1 MDLLPPL
8 ASNTSHAPP
17 AFRRSATD
25 PTRLNNSPRLPPT
38 PASRET
44 AGGLPETLYIHNAAR
59 IVSFTPPFIGAR
71 RHSSF
76 NQGHSALQDEPV
88 GTLPWASATERTIA
102 AGSISI
108 YKVLE
113 VAFLTSGKHWAKP
126 ILSKSQC
133 WCVDG
138 ESKFVLPIGPHTYYR
153 IELPNSS
160 IEDRAKVDDFKNTL
174 GKILQYETTQ
184 CPFKRGFTVELPE
197 KPQTPVRKK
206 PWKPRDR
213 PEPADHSKR
222 IAGEPRTREKH
233 RGIGAHPLD
242 IEGVCERDHESSGG
256 TEDSTPLGTPLGS
269 EENSA
274 SDPEQQAGEDQ
285 DLTPTDYRLHNI
297 QEFDPFK
304 TPIRPRTLK
313 NDRAMTAPPQLSLST
328 TPPSDITDASEE
340 IASLSS
346 SFDSFHSFHSPISPL
361 PLSPRL
367 SQSSLSPATEED
379 IGITMPKVRTHTRDN
394 SELTVTAD
402 PNRLWDESEAPT
414 HLGSLGS
421 DAPEIP
427 QTPPLDCD
435 TTSPSEEPSPEAI
448 TPLPP
453 LLRHRPKKSSQ
464 RPQSPLSPPANVYS
478 PTSRLSGHHL
488 TTAILQKTCS
498 MLLGPPV
505 SLVAL
510 MLNIAAKI
518 LDGTYN
524 GFPFGH
530 AESGRRIPCSW
541 DFSDTDQASDDEDDY
556 GYALDKLPSSRS
568 SSRSRD
574 IGGSW
579 EVD

>member
-8 ASNTSHAPP
+8 APNVSHAPP
-17 AFRRSATD
+17 VFRRSATD
-25 PTRLNNSPRLPPT
+25 PTRLNKSPRPSPS
-38 PASRET
+38 PSSRET
-44 AGGLPETLYIHNAAR
+44 AGKSAETLYTHNAGR
-59 IVSFTPPFIGAR
+59 IVSFTPPFNSAR

-76 NQGHSALQDEPV
+76 DQGISALQDELV

-102 AGSISI
+102 AG
-108 YKVLE
+108 KN
-113 VAFLTSGKHWAKP
+113 WATP

-138 ESKFVLPIGPHTYYR
+138 ESKFVLPKGRHTYYR
-153 IELPNSS
+153 IELPNNSV
-160 IEDRAKVDDFKNTL
+160 EDRAKVDDFKTTL

-184 CPFKRGFTVELPE
+184 CPFTRGFTVELPE

-206 PWKPRDR
+206 PWKPRER
-213 PEPADHSKR
+213 SQPASTADQSQR
-222 IAGEPRTREKH
+222 IVREPRSWEKKS
-233 RGIGAHPLD
+233 GIGGRPSEVMGLA
-242 IEGVCERDHESSGG
+242 EQEHETSGA
-256 TEDSTPLGTPLGS
+256 TVDTTSLES
-269 EENSA
+269 EEDFVSNHGV
-274 SDPEQQAGEDQ
+274 ETGEDQ
-285 DLTPTDYRLHNI
+285 DLTPTTYRLHDTDG
-297 QEFDPFK
+297 FDPFK
-304 TPIRPRTLK
+304 TPTRPRTLK
-313 NDRAMTAPPQLSLST
+313 TGRAITAPPQLSLAT
-328 TPPSDITDASEE
+328 TPPSDTADAPEE
-340 IASLSS
+340 IDSLSS

-367 SQSSLSPATEED
+367 SQLSLSPSTDDEL
-379 IGITMPKVRTHTRDN
+379 GITLPKSRTHTRDN
-394 SELTVTAD
+394 SDLTVTAKSR
-402 PNRLWDESEAPT
+402 RLRDETEIPD
-414 HLGSLGS
+414 HLGSHGS
-421 DAPEIP
+421 DASEMP
-427 QTPPLDCD
+427 QTPPLVSD
-435 TTSPSEEPSPEAI
+435 TTSHSEEPSPEAI
-448 TPLPP
+448 TPLPL

-464 RPQSPLSPPANVYS
+464 RPQSPLSPPASVYS

-498 MLLGPPV
+498 VLLGPPV

-518 LDGTYN
+518 LAGTYE

-530 AESGRRIPCSW
+530 AESSRKIPCSW
-541 DFSDTDQASDDEDDY
+541 DFSDTDQATDDEDDY

>member
-8 ASNTSHAPP
+8 ASNLSHAPP

-25 PTRLNNSPRLPPT
+25 PTRLNSSPRLSPS

-44 AGGLPETLYIHNAAR
+44 AGKSAETLYTHNAGR
-59 IVSFTPPFIGAR
+59 IVSFTPPFNGAR
-71 RHSSF
+71 RHSSLD
-76 NQGHSALQDEPV
+76 QGHSALQDEPA

-113 VAFLTSGKHWAKP
+113 VAFLSSGKNWATP

-138 ESKFVLPIGPHTYYR
+138 ESKFVLPKGRHTYYR
-153 IELPNSS
+153 IELPNNSV
-160 IEDRAKVDDFKNTL
+160 EDRTKLADFKSTL

-184 CPFKRGFTVELPE
+184 CPFKRGFTVELPD

-206 PWKPRDR
+206 PWKPREK
-213 PEPADHSKR
+213 PQPASTADQSQR
-222 IAGEPRTREKH
+222 IVREPRIWEKQPGVGG
-233 RGIGAHPLD
+233 RSLD
-242 IEGVCERDHESSGG
+242 VEVVCEPGHEVSEC
-256 TEDSTPLGTPLGS
+256 TVDSTPSGS
-269 EENSA
+269 EDNIV
-274 SDPEQQAGEDQ
+274 SDHGEETGEDQ
-285 DLTPTDYRLHNI
+285 DLTPKDYRLYDT
-297 QEFDPFK
+297 EGFDPFK
-304 TPIRPRTLK
+304 TPTRPRKLK
-313 NDRAMTAPPQLSLST
+313 TGRAITAPPQLSLST
-328 TPPSDITDASEE
+328 TPPSDTTDASEE
-340 IASLSS
+340 VDSFSS

-367 SQSSLSPATEED
+367 SQISLLPSTEDE
-379 IGITMPKVRTHTRDN
+379 IGIAMPKTRTHTRDN
-394 SELTVTAD
+394 SDLTVTAD
-402 PNRLWDESEAPT
+402 TSRLWDESEIPD
-414 HLGSLGS
+414 HLGSHES
-421 DAPEIP
+421 DAPEMP
-427 QTPPLDCD
+427 QTPPLVCD
-435 TTSPSEEPSPEAI
+435 TSSHSEEPSPEAI
-448 TPLPP
+448 TPLP
-453 LLRHRPKKSSQ
+453 LLLQHRPKKTSR
-464 RPQSPLSPPANVYS
+464 RPQSPLSPPGSVYS

-518 LDGTYN
+518 LAGTYD

-530 AESGRRIPCSW
+530 AESSRKIPCSW
-541 DFSDTDQASDDEDDY
+541 DFSDTDQATDDEDDY
-556 GYALDKLPSSRS
+556 GYALDNLPSSRS